1 MFDAFVFVLF
11 LLFFGSLSI
20 SLIKTKFKN
29 KELLEKLLAAN
40 IEKALLSAKLATELE
55 KNSNDYG
62 QEGFVNFLS
71 KSREWAFEYI
81 ENVQKTL
88 ISFQDVVGG
97 ILKNYKDGQIK
108 DFELAMEVI
117 WDSYNDLMT
126 NLPKDNE
133 ENR

>member
-1 MFDAFVFVLF
+1 MFDAFVFILF

-81 ENVQKTL
+81 ENVQKAL

-97 ILKNYKDGQIK
+97 IFQNYKDGQIK

-117 WDSYNDLMT
+117 LDSYNDLMT

>member
-1 MFDAFVFVLF
+1 MFDAIIFILF
-11 LLFFGSLSI
+11 LLFFGTLSI

-55 KNSNDYG
+55 KSSNDYG

-81 ENVQKTL
+81 ENVQKSL

-97 ILKNYKDGQIK
+97 IFQNYKDGQIK

-117 WDSYNDLMT
+117 WDSYNDLMI

-133 ENR
+133 ENN